1 MAVRLKY
8 DPTITPV
15 IVKWMA
21 RSGLTIEQIAFQLG
35 LKVPTFNRW
44 VKKYNELAEA
54 LREGKDY
61 SDAIIEES
69 LFQRAKGYT
78 VTLEEAKEGDKAY
91 VKTIT
96 KHYAP
101 DITAIIFWLKN
112 RRPDSWRDVRQ
123 LDLDMAG
130 KSTDELLEE
139 AKELTKLVQSSKD
152 K

>member
-1 MAVRLKY
+1 MSTRPKY
-8 DPTITPV
+8 NSAITPTL
-15 IVKWMA
+15 VKWMA
-21 RSGLTIEQIAFQLG
+21 RAGLNEEQIAFNLE
-35 LKVPTFNRW
+35 LKVNTFRRW
-44 VKKYNELAEA
+44 IKKYPELEEA
-54 LREGKDY
+54 LQEGRDY

-78 VTLEEAKEGDKAY
+78 VTIEERKDGDKPF
-91 VKTIT
+91 VKQIT

-101 DITAIIFWLKN
+101 DVTAMIFWLKN

-139 AKELTKLVQSSKD
+139 AKELTKAIQTAKD